1 MIVNDKIYPVAKS
14 NVNYDLTISV
24 YDMDINEQ
32 IDDSIVYSAST
43 ATIAPWSNY
52 GIITGWKYN
61 NSYLQP
67 GENSGADSLIM
78 HTNDTGIQRQI
89 LYGSTVNTNQV
100 YFAEDSLYNNRN
112 AYNITDKQEIWKNI
126 APIRAFKYYTAIATI
141 YIVSVRYENPLT
153 FWVHDL
159 DAYFN
164 EHSSEKMAGAFFR
177 IFSGNETERS
187 ANNQWFFGNYD
198 EIKLVQLGKD
208 PLNPNKFVTTNT
220 ENILCRLP
228 YNIAKVGG
236 ILAGIKNSHC
246 ATYKYNII
254 NSYSAIGLYFNI
266 NQYDIE
272 NTVIFGT
279 GNGDIQRLPIVSNLT
294 KEQLLSAMSTY
305 GLLFTTSESV
315 ALNLDLTINDN
326 ILSNDLYFPVKENNG
341 LWQGRYTHGQD
352 NANTEQYKNKWNDD
366 KNAPFSNGSPHI
378 DTSDDRKFG
387 DDNDRNMF
395 ATSQIFTHRYIVN
408 ATQLRQLSDYLNNSD
423 KNLLNNIIQNLKLT
437 GDNPLN
443 SIVSIMSIPFL
454 PVGTGSPQPIILG
467 DNLINIGTEENKIAL
482 SSVGTLNIDTF
493 SVNLGSADIKQ
504 EFKNFLDFSPYT
516 QYYAYIPFCN
526 IIELDTDV
534 IMNKTVSFQLNCDTL
549 SGTCECEIR
558 VNGNLY
564 KIVSGN
570 FAYPVMVS
578 GVDNAEYTSKMLSTL
593 GKYVNG
599 VGAMVGTTVGVATG
613 GLGVPV
619 AVAGLAA
626 GASATF
632 SSLYEFNT
640 TPRNFLATGTSSGGL
655 THILPDRVC
664 IYRYSVND
672 LSDIKYG
679 HFVGYACEFSEK
691 LSNLT
696 GFTVCAN
703 AYVEC
708 NATNTEKEK
717 IKELLESG
725 VYL

>member
-1 MIVNDKIYPVAKS
+1 MIVNDKIYPVATE
-14 NVNYDLTISV
+14 NTNYDLTISV
-24 YDMDINEQ
+24 YDMPINEQ

-43 ATIAPWSNY
+43 ASIAPWTNY

-67 GENSGADSLIM
+67 GESTAADGLIM
-78 HTNDTGIQRQI
+78 RTNNAGIQRQI

-100 YFAEDSLYNNRN
+100 YFSEDSLYNNRN
-112 AYNITDKQEIWKNI
+112 AYNITDKSDAWKSI
-126 APIRAFKYYTAIATI
+126 APVRGFKYYTAIATI
-141 YIVSVRYENPLT
+141 YIVSVRYENPLAY
-153 FWVHDL
+153 WVHDL
-159 DAYFN
+159 DTYFSN
-164 EHSSEKMAGAFFR
+164 HSSEKMVGAFFR
-177 IFSGNETERS
+177 IFAGNEQERN
-187 ANNQWFFGNYD
+187 ANTQWYFGNYD

-208 PLNPNKFVTTNT
+208 PSNPDKFVTTNT
-220 ENILCRLP
+220 ENVLCRLP
-228 YNIAKVGG
+228 FNIEKVGG
-236 ILAGIKNSHC
+236 IIAGNNHSYC
-246 ATYKYNII
+246 ATYKYSII
-254 NSYSAIGLYFNI
+254 NSYSSIGLYFNI

-272 NTVIFGT
+272 NTEIIGT
-279 GNGDIQRLPIVSNLT
+279 GNGNIQRLPVNSNLT
-294 KEQLLSAMSTY
+294 KDQLLAIMATY
-305 GLLFTTSESV
+305 GLLFTTSENV
-315 ALNLDLTINDN
+315 ALTLDLTINDN
-326 ILSNDLYFPVKENNG
+326 ILSDELYFPVKENNG

-366 KNAPFSNGSPHI
+366 KNAPFKNGSPHLDDI
-378 DTSDDRKFG
+378 DNRKFG

-504 EFKNFLDFSPYT
+504 EFNNYLDFSPYT

-570 FAYPVMVS
+570 FAYPVLIA
-578 GVDNAEYTSKMLSTL
+578 GADNAEYTSKMMSTL
-593 GKYVNG
+593 GKYVSG
-599 VGAMVGTTVGVATG
+599 VGAMVGATAGVATG

-626 GASATF
+626 GVGTTF

-640 TPRNFLATGTSSGGL
+640 TPRNFSASGTSSGGL

-672 LSDIKYG
+672 LSDINYG

-691 LSNLT
+691 VGNLS
-696 GFTVCAN
+696 GFNVFAN
-703 AYVEC
+703 VEIKTTA
-708 NATNTEKEK
+708 NNIEKEK

-725 VYL
+725 VII

>member
-1 MIVNDKIYPVAKS
+1 MIVNDNLYPVATES
-14 NVNYDLTISV
+14 ENYDLTISV
-24 YDMDINEQ
+24 YDMPINEQ

-43 ATIAPWSNY
+43 SSNAPWTNY

-67 GENSGADSLIM
+67 NENKNADGLIM
-78 HTNDTGIQRQI
+78 PVNNTGIQRQI
-89 LYGSTVNTNQV
+89 LYGSAVNTSQV
-100 YFAEDSLYNNRN
+100 YFSEDSLYNNRN
-112 AYNITDKQEIWKNI
+112 AYNITDKKESWKSI
-126 APIRAFKYYTAIATI
+126 KPVRAFKYYTAIATI
-141 YIVSVRYENPLT
+141 YIVSVRYEKPLT
-153 FWVHDL
+153 LWSHDL
-159 DAYFN
+159 DTYFNNHSNEKMVGAYF
-164 EHSSEKMAGAFFR
+164 K
-177 IFSGNETERS
+177 IYSGNEQAR
-187 ANNQWFFGNYD
+187 NINIQWYFGDYD
-198 EIKLVQLGKD
+198 EINLIQLGKD
-208 PLNPNKFVTTNT
+208 PSDPNKFVTTNT
-220 ENILCRLP
+220 ENVLCRLP
-228 YNIAKVGG
+228 FNISNISG
-236 ILAGIKNSHC
+236 ILAGINQSYC

-254 NSYSAIGLYFNI
+254 NSFSSIGLYFNI

-272 NTVIFGT
+272 NTTIIGT
-279 GNGDIQRLPIVSNLT
+279 GNGDIQRLPVGSNLT
-294 KEQLLSAMSTY
+294 KEQLLSAMATY

-326 ILSNDLYFPVKENNG
+326 ILSDDLYFPVKENNG

-366 KNAPFSNGSPHI
+366 KNAPFVNGSPHI

-408 ATQLRQLSDYLNNSD
+408 ATQLRHLSDYLNNSD

-467 DNLINIGTEENKIAL
+467 DNLINIGTGENKVAL
-482 SSVGTLNIDTF
+482 TSVGTLNLDTF

-504 EFKNFLDFSPYT
+504 EFNNFLDFSPYT
-516 QYYAYIPFCN
+516 QYYAYIPYCN
-526 IIELDTDV
+526 LVELDTDV

-570 FAYPVMVS
+570 FAYPVMVA
-578 GVDNAEYTSKMLSTL
+578 GVDNAEYTSKMMSTL
-593 GKYVNG
+593 GKYVSG
-599 VGAMVGTTVGVATG
+599 VGAMVATTAGIVTG
-613 GLGVPV
+613 GLGAPV
-619 AVAGLAA
+619 AVAGLVA
-626 GASATF
+626 GAGATF

-640 TPRNFLATGTSSGGL
+640 TPRNFTASGTSSGGL

-664 IYRYSVND
+664 IYRYSASD
-672 LSDIKYG
+672 LSDVNYG

-691 LSNLT
+691 LSNLS

-703 AYVEC
+703 ALVEC
-708 NATNTEKEK
+708 NATNTEKDK
-717 IKELLESG
+717 IKELLEGG